1 MNAKVLKLNKAGTP
15 LDWINFEDAA
25 TAMSKG
31 VVLWQMGNI
40 ARTLLGGIQ
49 KNGMQ
54 SRIDLPSIIAI
65 DGRVIQPNVPKMSNE
80 LLFSRDEHMCMYCG
94 ITFAYKQLSR
104 DHVQPASRGGPDAW
118 ENCVTSCL
126 RCNQFKA
133 DRTPEEAGL
142 ELLAIPFAPNLHEY
156 IFLDNR
162 HVLADQMQF
171 LKPQFKNVLL
181 NS

>member
-15 LDWINFEDAA
+15 LNWINFEDAA
-25 TAMSKG
+25 TAVSKG
-31 VVLWQMGNI
+31 AVLWQMGSI

-49 KNGMQ
+49 KNGAQ
-54 SRIDLPSIIAI
+54 SKIDLPSIIAV
-65 DGRVIQPNVPKMSNE
+65 DGRVIQPSVPKMSNE
-80 LLFSRDEHMCMYCG
+80 LLFSRDGHMCMYCG
-94 ITFAYKQLSR
+94 ITFSYKKLSR
-104 DHVQPASRGGPDAW
+104 DHVQPASKGGPDTW